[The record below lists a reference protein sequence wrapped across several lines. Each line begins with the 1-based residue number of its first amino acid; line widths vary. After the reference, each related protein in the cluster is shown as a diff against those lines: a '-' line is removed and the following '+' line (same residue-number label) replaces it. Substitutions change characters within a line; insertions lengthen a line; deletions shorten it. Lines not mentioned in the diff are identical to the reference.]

1 MPIKI
6 RTQDKVVAGILF
18 GFTGVACAIGTFIP
32 SVERPID
39 AERSSYLQT
48 QFGDAIAQA
57 VNNIDTPIISIPSAA
72 ADSGAILSTYAAE
85 GATIQTARLDG
96 DYSTELRTREAENNT
111 LLQQAESLF
120 VSEGGSASFI
130 GVQCSK
136 SLRNNDPALNCD
148 LVVAEMGGVNDSI
161 NGVTACTS
169 MAYEFN
175 ATINEDG
182 SISVANY
189 YAPTTRSLDMIAEQF
204 NGTSETH
211 PYTYLEHANPG
222 FRSIS
227 TLDETQ
233 LNAGQALLTFGK
245 CLPTVN

>member
-6 RTQDKVVAGILF
+6 RTQDKVVAGILV
-18 GFTGVACAIGTFIP
+18 GFTGIACAIGSLTEGI
-32 SVERPID
+32 ERPID
-39 AERSSYLQT
+39 EERSSYLQT

-57 VNNIDTPIISIPSAA
+57 VNTLDTPFITIPAAA
-72 ADSGAILSTYAAE
+72 ADSGAVLATYAAE
-85 GATIQTARLDG
+85 GATIQTARLGG
-96 DYSTELRTREAENNT
+96 DHSTELRAREADNNT
-111 LLQQAESLF
+111 LMQHAESLF

-130 GVQCSK
+130 GVQCNTSV
-136 SLRNNDPALNCD
+136 RNNDPTLNCD
-148 LVVAEMGGVNDSI
+148 LVIAEMGGVDD
-161 NGVTACTS
+161 GVYGVAACTS
-169 MAYEFN
+169 VTYDFN

-189 YAPTTRSLDMIAEQF
+189 YAPSTRSLEMVAEQF

-222 FRSIS
+222 FRSIRE
-227 TLDETQ
+227 LDENQ

>member
-1 MPIKI
+1 
-6 RTQDKVVAGILF
+6 
-18 GFTGVACAIGTFIP
+18 
-32 SVERPID
+32 
-39 AERSSYLQT
+39 
-48 QFGDAIAQA
+48 
-57 VNNIDTPIISIPSAA
+57 
-72 ADSGAILSTYAAE
+72 
-85 GATIQTARLDG
+85 
-96 DYSTELRTREAENNT
+96 
-111 LLQQAESLF
+111 
-120 VSEGGSASFI
+120 
-130 GVQCSK
+130 
-136 SLRNNDPALNCD
+136 
-148 LVVAEMGGVNDSI
+148 MGGVNDSI

>member
-6 RTQDKVVAGILF
+6 RTQDKVVAAILF
-18 GFTGVACAIGTFIP
+18 GFTGIACALGTFLP
-32 SVERPID
+32 NVDRPID

-72 ADSGAILSTYAAE
+72 ADSGAILATYAEE

-111 LLQQAESLF
+111 LMQHAESLF
-120 VSEGGSASFI
+120 VSEGGSASFVGI
-130 GVQCSK
+130 QCRESVRNSDP
-136 SLRNNDPALNCD
+136 SLKCD
-148 LVVAEMGGVNDSI
+148 LVIAEMGGVDDNAY
-161 NGVTACTS
+161 GVSACTS
-169 MAYEFN
+169 VSYEFN
-175 ATINEDG
+175 TTINEDG